1 MRDIKKLVGEM
12 TLEEKVGMCSGLD
25 FWHLKGVERLGIPS
39 VMVSDGPHG
48 LRKQDDEAD
57 YLAINDSIKAVC
69 FPTGAATAC
78 SFDRQ
83 LLYRLGEALG
93 VECQA
98 ENVSTI
104 LGPAVNIKR
113 SPLCGRNFEYFSED
127 PYLSSEMAI
136 SHIKGVQ
143 SQGVGTS
150 LKHFAAN
157 NQEERRMTASATID
171 DRTLREIYLTAFEA
185 AIKEAKP
192 WTVMCSYNRIN
203 GIFVSEDPKLLTDIL
218 RKEWGFDGYV
228 MSDWG
233 AVNNRVAGLE
243 AGMDLEMPGSN
254 GTNDA
259 LILEAVLTEKL
270 DESVLDV
277 AVERILTKVFEFV
290 DNRKE
295 VVFDLEDRH
304 DLARQVATES
314 AVLLKNDQDILPLT
328 TESKIAFIGE
338 FASKPR
344 YQGGGSSHINSFKVS
359 SALEA
364 GLKLAPIIYAKG
376 FETTVV
382 QTNETLLEEAI
393 KVASQCDVAVIFAG
407 LPDSFES
414 EAYDRTHLN
423 LPHCQNQLIA
433 EVLKV
438 QPNTVIVLHNGSPV
452 EMPWVN
458 EVKGILEM
466 YLGGQAVGEASVDLL
481 FGQANPC
488 GKLAET
494 FPIRLQDTPTYL
506 NYKVVND
513 EINYG
518 EGIFVGYRYYDTKEI
533 PVLFP
538 FGHGLSYTQFDYH
551 HLSLSQNEMLDTD
564 ELIVSL
570 EVTNTGRVAGK
581 EIVQLY
587 VSDQSNRAI
596 RPKKELKNFVKV
608 ELQPGET
615 QTVSMT
621 LNKRSFSWYNP
632 KISDWDV
639 NSGQYEIL
647 IGKSVSDIVLKDIVT
662 IQSTTEQL
670 LHVTVN
676 TTLGDLMNNAKLK
689 PLIDSLLEGMNT
701 STDDVVNAQMKL
713 AIMKDMPLRALRSFQ
728 GVDNYLINSLV
739 MTLNHL
745 LQ

>member
-1 MRDIKKLVGEM
+1 MRDIKKLIGEM
-12 TLEEKVGMCSGLD
+12 TLEEKVGMCSGLNY
-25 FWHLKGVERLGIPS
+25 WHLKGVERLNIPS

-48 LRKQDDEAD
+48 LRKQDDKAD
-57 YLAINDSIKAVC
+57 YFSINESIKAVC
-69 FPTGAATAC
+69 FPSGATTAC

-98 ENVSTI
+98 ENVSI
-104 LGPAVNIKR
+104 LLGPAVNIKR

-127 PYLSSEMAI
+127 PYLTSEMAT

-171 DRTLREIYLTAFEA
+171 ERTFREIYLTAFEA
-185 AIKEAKP
+185 VIKEAKP

-203 GIFVSEDPKLLTDIL
+203 GVFASEDPKLLTDIL
-218 RKEWGFDGYV
+218 RKEWKFDGYV

-233 AVNNRVAGLE
+233 AVNNRVVGLK

-259 LILEAVLTEKL
+259 LILEAILQERL

-277 AVERILTKVFEFV
+277 AVERILTKLFEFV
-290 DNRKE
+290 DNRRE
-295 VVFDLEDRH
+295 AIFDLETH
-304 DLARQVATES
+304 HNLARQIATES
-314 AVLLKNDQDILPLT
+314 AVLLKNNQDILPLT
-328 TESKIAFIGE
+328 TEAKIAFIGE
-338 FASKPR
+338 FAHKPR

-364 GLKLAPIIYAKG
+364 GLKLASITYAKG
-376 FETTVV
+376 FETKVD
-382 QTNETLLEEAI
+382 QTNITLLEEAI
-393 KVASQCDVAVIFAG
+393 EMATQCDVAVVFAG
-407 LPDSFES
+407 LPDTSES
-414 EAYDRTHLN
+414 EAYDRTHMR
-423 LPHCQNQLIA
+423 LPHCQNELIS
-433 EVLKV
+433 EVVKV
-438 QPNTVIVLHNGSPV
+438 QPNTVVVLHNGAPV

-458 EVKGILEM
+458 EVRGILEM
-466 YLGGQAVGEASVDLL
+466 YLGGQAVGEATVDLL
-481 FGQANPC
+481 FGRANPC

-494 FPIRLQDTPTYL
+494 FPIRLQDNPSYL
-506 NYKVVND
+506 NYKVVKD

-518 EGIFVGYRYYDTKEI
+518 EGIFVGYRYYDTKDL

-608 ELQPGET
+608 ELNPGET
-615 QTVSMT
+615 QTVSMI

-647 IGKSVSDIVLKDIVT
+647 IGRSVSDIILRDVVT
-662 IQSTTEQL
+662 IKSTTEQP

-676 TTLGDLMNNAKLK
+676 TTLGDLMNDAKLK
-689 PLIDSLLEGMNT
+689 PFIDSLLEGMEI
-701 STDDVVNAQMKL
+701 STDDVVHAQMQL
-713 AIMKDMPLRALRSFQ
+713 AMMKDMPLRALRSFQ

-745 LQ
+745 LK

>member
-1 MRDIKKLVGEM
+1 MRNIKKMVSEM

-48 LRKQDDEAD
+48 LRKQDDKAD

-69 FPTGAATAC
+69 FPTGATTAC
-78 SFDRQ
+78 SFDRY

-136 SHIKGVQ
+136 SYIKGVQ

-157 NQEERRMTASATID
+157 NQEERRMTASSIID
-171 DRTLREIYLTAFEA
+171 ERTFREIYLSAFEA
-185 AIKEAKP
+185 AIKDGKP

-203 GIFVSEDPKLLTDIL
+203 RVFASENPKLLTNIL

-254 GTNDA
+254 GTNDE
-259 LILEAVLTEKL
+259 LILQAVLEEKL
-270 DESVLDV
+270 DESVLDI

-295 VVFDLEDRH
+295 ASFDLEAHH
-304 DLARQVATES
+304 DLARQIATES
-314 AVLLKNDQDILPLT
+314 SVLLKNDQEILPLKM
-328 TESKIAFIGE
+328 EKKIAFIGE
-338 FASKPR
+338 FACKPR

-364 GLKLAPIIYAKG
+364 GLKLAPITYAKG
-376 FETTVV
+376 FETTVD
-382 QTNETLLEEAI
+382 QTNKTLLEEAI
-393 KVASQCDVAVIFAG
+393 EVASQCDAAVIFAG

-423 LPHCQNQLIA
+423 LPYCQNELIA
-433 EVLKV
+433 EVVKV
-438 QPNTVIVLHNGSPV
+438 QPNIVVVLHNGSPV

-466 YLGGQAVGEASVDLL
+466 YLGGQAVGEATVDLL

-494 FPIRLQDTPTYL
+494 VPIRLQDTPSYL

-518 EGIFVGYRYYDTKEI
+518 EGVFVGYRYYDTKEI

-621 LNKRSFSWYNP
+621 LNKRSFSWYNS

-639 NSGQYEIL
+639 NTGQYEIL
-647 IGKSVSDIVLKDIVT
+647 IGKSVSDIVLKDVVT
-662 IQSTTEQL
+662 IQSTTEQP

-676 TTLGDLMNNAKLK
+676 TTLGDLVNNAKLK

-701 STDDVVNAQMKL
+701 STDGVVNAQMKL
-713 AIMKDMPLRALRSFQ
+713 AMMKDMPLRALRSFQ